1 MIRYGLKKS
10 LRKKQKKKEV
20 CLLEKLQV
28 GAGGSKELRD
38 EYKYEFLKLL
48 LLKILFA
55 LKNWTIWKKLP
66 VWIR

>member
-55 LKNWTIWKKLP
+55 QKNWTI
-66 VWIR
+66 